1 MVLSTKF
8 ALAYLF
14 MLLPVM
20 GIAQTATKAD
30 TGVASYYSHKFHGRR
45 TASGHMFHTDSMT
58 AAHKHLPFGTRVK
71 VTNLRNQK
79 TVVVTINDRGM
90 KGKKRIIDLSPAAA
104 KKLGMLE
111 RGLEKVRVE
120 VLTKNDDT
128 P

>member
-20 GIAQTATKAD
+20 GILERATKAD

-58 AAHKHLPFGTRVK
+58 TAPMSVCLLVRISKLPT
-71 VTNLRNQK
+71 
-79 TVVVTINDRGM
+79 
-90 KGKKRIIDLSPAAA
+90 
-104 KKLGMLE
+104 
-111 RGLEKVRVE
+111 
-120 VLTKNDDT
+120 
-128 P
+128 